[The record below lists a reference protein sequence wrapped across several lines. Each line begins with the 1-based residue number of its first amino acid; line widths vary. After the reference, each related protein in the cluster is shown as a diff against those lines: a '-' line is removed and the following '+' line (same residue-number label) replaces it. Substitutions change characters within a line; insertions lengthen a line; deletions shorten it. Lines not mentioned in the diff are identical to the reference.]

1 MNSIYVIVLENRYT
15 WDIIS
20 LGLKLYDYGNTWK
33 KMQQLEPLKNADQA
47 PSVSV
52 PPVASGND
60 NN

>member
-1 MNSIYVIVLENRYT
+1 MSSIYVIVLENRYT
-15 WDIIS
+15 WDITS
-20 LGLKLYDYGNTWK
+20 LGLKLYDYENTWK
-33 KMQQLEPLKNADQA
+33 KMQQLEPLKNADQT